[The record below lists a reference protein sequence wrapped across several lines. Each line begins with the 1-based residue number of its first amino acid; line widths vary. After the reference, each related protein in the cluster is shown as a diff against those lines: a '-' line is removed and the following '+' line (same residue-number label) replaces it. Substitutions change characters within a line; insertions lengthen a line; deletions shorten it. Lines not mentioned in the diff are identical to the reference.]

1 MLPKQRRP
9 REERSV
15 PLTRATFSIAELC
28 EKTGLSKAI
37 VTRQMDQGILHTVRL
52 GFRRLILAKNSQ

>member
-28 EKTGLSKAI
+28 EKTGLSKAV
-37 VTRQMDQGILHTVRL
+37 VTRQMDQGMLHIS
-52 GFRRLILAKNSQ
+52 G

>member
-1 MLPKQRRP
+1 MLSKQRRP

-28 EKTGLSKAI
+28 EKTGLSKAV
-37 VTRQMDQGILHTVRL
+37 VTRQMDQGMLHIS
-52 GFRRLILAKNSQ
+52 G